1 VGTRLTWA
9 IEPIDFVTS
18 VVRMTL
24 LVQLSFV
31 VSRVSSDPLAVA
43 VVYLVII
50 LDLQNE
56 LPLPNDR
63 LDV

>member
-1 VGTRLTWA
+1 MGTRLTWA